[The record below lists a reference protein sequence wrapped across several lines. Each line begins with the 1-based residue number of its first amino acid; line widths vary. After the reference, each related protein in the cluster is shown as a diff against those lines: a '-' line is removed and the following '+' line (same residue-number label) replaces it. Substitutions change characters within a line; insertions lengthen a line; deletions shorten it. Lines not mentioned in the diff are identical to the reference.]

1 MKGGHLQAEKRR
13 QGTRKTATASLGLT
27 EKDKKSTQQTMNTL
41 LKIYKMKQDKQL
53 AMNKAVGL
61 QPKRV
66 FGLRTDV
73 AGNVHFTTGQDVV
86 YPAAGVLV
94 IQDYV
99 TNKQKYLR

>member
-1 MKGGHLQAEKRR
+1 MLC
-13 QGTRKTATASLGLT
+13 
-27 EKDKKSTQQTMNTL
+27 L
-41 LKIYKMKQDKQL
+41 LKIYKMKQEKQL

-73 AGNVHFTTGQDVV
+73 VGNIHFTIGQEIV

-94 IQDYV
+94 IQDYI

>member
-1 MKGGHLQAEKRR
+1 
-13 QGTRKTATASLGLT
+13 
-27 EKDKKSTQQTMNTL
+27 MNTL
-41 LKIYKMKQDKQL
+41 LKIYKMKQDKAL
-53 AMNKAVGL
+53 AMNKSVGL

-73 AGNVHFTTGQDVV
+73 AGNVHFKTGQDVV

>member
-1 MKGGHLQAEKRR
+1 
-13 QGTRKTATASLGLT
+13 
-27 EKDKKSTQQTMNTL
+27 MNTL
-41 LKIYKMKQDKQL
+41 LKIYKMKQDKAL

-66 FGLRTDV
+66 FGLRTGI
-73 AGNVHFTTGQDVV
+73 AGNVHFKTGQELV

-94 IQDYV
+94 VQDFV

>member
-1 MKGGHLQAEKRR
+1 MIQE
-13 QGTRKTATASLGLT
+13 
-27 EKDKKSTQQTMNTL
+27 
-41 LKIYKMKQDKQL
+41 KQL
-53 AMNKAVGL
+53 AMNKTVGL

-73 AGNVHFTTGQDVV
+73 CGNVHFTTGQDVV

-94 IQDYV
+94 IQDFV

>member
-1 MKGGHLQAEKRR
+1 
-13 QGTRKTATASLGLT
+13 
-27 EKDKKSTQQTMNTL
+27 MNAL

-73 AGNVHFTTGQDVV
+73 AGNVQFTGGQDVV

-94 IQDYV
+94 VQDFV
-99 TNKQKYLR
+99 TNKQRYLR

>member
-1 MKGGHLQAEKRR
+1 
-13 QGTRKTATASLGLT
+13 
-27 EKDKKSTQQTMNTL
+27 
-41 LKIYKMKQDKQL
+41 
-53 AMNKAVGL
+53 MNKTVGL

-73 AGNVHFTTGQDVV
+73 CGNVHFTTGQDVV

-94 IQDYV
+94 IQDFV